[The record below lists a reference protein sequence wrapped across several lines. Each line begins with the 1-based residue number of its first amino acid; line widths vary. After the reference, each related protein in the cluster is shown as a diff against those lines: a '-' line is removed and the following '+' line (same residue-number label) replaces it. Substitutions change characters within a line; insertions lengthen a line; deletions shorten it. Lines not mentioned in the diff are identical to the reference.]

1 MAKSQSTRVLLGLCA
16 AAVALALC
24 VMFVLRAEPEQP
36 TSGDGAQAPVDLG
49 AAFPA
54 PPSPSGLS
62 APVEVELSG
71 PARTQG
77 REAETSVAW
86 PVKVELELVRAA
98 HIPRAKGV
106 PAMGSGATAR
116 LLGRLLVGDTG
127 VQGRVAFSGGA
138 NAGRVLATNERGEF
152 GALDLYPG
160 LAEVRV
166 TAGGYESVRELQLR
180 AGRSA
185 ELNVSYDFP
194 GQFYCQVFDR
204 EGQGLEAV
212 DVELDGS
219 HMRTNEQGI
228 AHFGATPGGDVVQ
241 LVLRKDGFATQCSRV
256 SVAAGRVTEL
266 GRYTFTMQPA
276 ASLEVTLGSR
286 VGSREDAVVILLPEV
301 SGINRSYPW
310 HRVSPARVRPGTTL
324 RLDDLPPMRLVVRVF
339 LEGATAEPE
348 STIAFLDPGKVE
360 QVSVSFSPG
369 AAFAG
374 IAIDAQGRRLEGA
387 RIVCEAPDRT
397 AATLQYLEQLP
408 RLLEEEIVPS
418 FPPGASEARTNF
430 NGEFVFASWPKL
442 GDVRYLWGE
451 SADGK
456 LWGARAVTSADTQVE
471 LVLAPVETGRA
482 AVSLVFPG
490 RTQGLPV
497 VVSIGARPRE
507 EVVLSVDEPL
517 VVSGLATGTWR
528 ARATWNGRA
537 LPRGGQEE
545 FELAQDR
552 TLDLALPEGALVGQD
567 ADTLLRAG
575 RSLPSFLAPPA
586 GEGR

>member
-1 MAKSQSTRVLLGLCA
+1 MAKSKSKTFLLLACA
-16 AAVALALC
+16 AALALALALLL
-24 VMFVLRAEPEQP
+24 VLRSEPEP
-36 TSGDGAQAPVDLG
+36 SSGGGAEAPVDLG

-54 PPSPSGLS
+54 PPSPGELS

-71 PARTQG
+71 PARVEG

-86 PVKVELELVRAA
+86 PVKVELELVRGA

-116 LLGRLLVGDTG
+116 LRGRLLVGDTG

-138 NAGRVLATNERGEF
+138 NAGRVLATNERGEY

-166 TAGGYESVRELQLR
+166 TAGGYESVREVQLR
-180 AGRSA
+180 AGQTA

-204 EGQGLEAV
+204 EGKGLEGV

-219 HMRTNEQGI
+219 HVRTNEQGI
-228 AHFGATPGGDVVQ
+228 AHFGSTPGGDVVQ
-241 LVLRKDGFATQCSRV
+241 LVLRKEGFATQSARV
-256 SVAAGRVTEL
+256 SVAGGRVTEL
-266 GRYTFTMQPA
+266 GRYAFTMQPA
-276 ASLEVTLGSR
+276 ASLELTLGSR

-301 SGINRSYPW
+301 SGMNRSYPW

-324 RLDDLPPMRLVVRVF
+324 RLDDLPPMRLAVRVF
-339 LEGATAEPE
+339 LDGATAEPE

-369 AAFAG
+369 PAFAG
-374 IAIDAQGRRLEGA
+374 IAVDREGRRLEGA

-408 RLLEEEIVPS
+408 RVLEEEIVPS

-430 NGEFVFASWPKL
+430 NGEFVFGSWPKL
-442 GDVRYLWGE
+442 GEVRYLWGE

-456 LWGARAVTSADTQVE
+456 LWGGRAVTSADTQVE
-471 LVLAPVETGRA
+471 LVLAPVESGRA

-490 RTQGLPV
+490 RMQGLPV
-497 VVSIGARPRE
+497 VVSIGGRPRE
-507 EVVLSVDEPL
+507 EVVLPVDEPL
-517 VVSGLATGTWR
+517 AVSGLATGTWR
-528 ARATWNGRA
+528 ARATWNGRSI
-537 LPRGGQEE
+537 LRGGQEE
-545 FELAQDR
+545 FELVQDR
-552 TLDLALPEGALVGQD
+552 TLDIALPEGAIAGQD

-575 RSLPSFLAPPA
+575 RSLPSFLANP
-586 GEGR
+586 GGGGR

>member
-1 MAKSQSTRVLLGLCA
+1 MAKSHSKTLLLLLSGA
-16 AAVALALC
+16 ALALALLLLL
-24 VMFVLRAEPEQP
+24 VLRDEPESAP
-36 TSGDGAQAPVDLG
+36 GESAEAPVDLG

-54 PPSPSGLS
+54 PPSPGELS

-71 PARTQG
+71 PARVEG

-86 PVKVELELVRAA
+86 PVKVELELVRGA

-116 LLGRLLVGDTG
+116 LRGRLAFGESG

-138 NAGRVLATNERGEF
+138 NAGRVLATNERGEY

-166 TAGGYESVRELQLR
+166 TAGGYESVREVQLR
-180 AGRSA
+180 AGQTA
-185 ELNVSYDFP
+185 ELNVSYDLP

-204 EGQGLEAV
+204 EGKGLEGV

-219 HMRTNEQGI
+219 HVRTNEQGI

-241 LVLRKDGFATQCSRV
+241 LVLRKEGFATQSARV

-266 GRYTFTMQPA
+266 GRYAFTMQPA
-276 ASLEVTLGSR
+276 AALEVTLGAR

-301 SGINRSYPW
+301 SGMNRSYPW

-324 RLDDLPPMRLVVRVF
+324 RLDDLPPIRLSVRVF
-339 LEGATAEPE
+339 LDGAKAEPE
-348 STIAFLDPGKVE
+348 STLAFLDPGKVE
-360 QVSVSFSPG
+360 QVTVAFEPG
-369 AAFAG
+369 PAFAG
-374 IAIDAQGRRLEGA
+374 IAVDGQGRRLEAA

-408 RLLEEEIVPS
+408 RVLEEEIVPS

-430 NGEFVFASWPKL
+430 NGEFVFGSWPKL
-442 GDVRYLWGE
+442 GEVRYLWGE

-456 LWGARAVTSADTQVE
+456 LWGGRAVTAADTQVE
-471 LVLAPVETGRA
+471 LVLAPVESGRA

-490 RTQGLPV
+490 RKQGLPV
-497 VVSIGARPRE
+497 VVSIGGKPRE
-507 EVVLSVDEPL
+507 EVVLPADEPL
-517 VVSGLATGTWR
+517 PVSGLATGTWR
-528 ARATWNGRA
+528 ARATWNGRS
-537 LPRGGQEE
+537 LLRGGQEE
-545 FELAQDR
+545 FELLADR
-552 TLDLALPEGALVGQD
+552 TLDIQLPEGAIVGQD

-575 RSLPSFLAPPA
+575 RSLPSFLATP
-586 GEGR
+586 GGGGR